1 MSSRQTVLKE
11 RRWCAGGGGGGG
23 GGEEMEM
30 GQAGLEQELK
40 RRKEIETLR
49 YDRNEERFITRW
61 RRTTAEGRKEGRQQM
76 ENRAHKLRS
85 ANISFPQKCS
95 ITGEFV
101 CVCVCVYMCTAYTQG
116 CVFELQTTTR
126 PP

>member
-11 RRWCAGGGGGGG
+11 RRWCAGGGGGG

-61 RRTTAEGRKEGRQQM
+61 RRTTAEGRKEGRK
-76 ENRAHKLRS
+76 ATDGK
-85 ANISFPQKCS
+85 
-95 ITGEFV
+95 
-101 CVCVCVYMCTAYTQG
+101 QG
-116 CVFELQTTTR
+116 T
-126 PP
+126 